1 LQPPVGFTLNATHWP
16 KFYAKTLAGAKYA
29 NKKWFK
35 SVPNRPEKNK
45 FQVGQKLEAVDKK
58 NPYLICC
65 ATVGAVNEKE
75 ETLHVE
81 FDGWK
86 GAFDYWCPYDSRDIF
101 PVGWCAKSDHP
112 LQPPGQKH
120 YPGKAKINLNIPH
133 SSPELNI
140 KSSPS
145 SISPAGN
152 SIHSGLKKYS
162 PVNGD
167 TLNSTADKK
176 KISITSPSTPLSAP
190 LTPQVPIAPTA
201 PSLPP
206 LPSVTIYIK
215 VHRSKCN
222 NLGPYLD
229 PLIFSSSS
237 RSVWSGPSA

>member
-1 LQPPVGFTLNATHWP
+1 MTIFFARNLISIF
-16 KFYAKTLAGAKYA
+16 F
-29 NKKWFK
+29 
-35 SVPNRPEKNK
+35 SI
-45 FQVGQKLEAVDKK
+45 FQ
-58 NPYLICC
+58 
-65 ATVGAVNEKE
+65 
-75 ETLHVE
+75 
-81 FDGWK
+81 
-86 GAFDYWCPYDSRDIF
+86 
-101 PVGWCAKSDHP
+101 
-112 LQPPGQKH
+112 H

-145 SISPAGN
+145 SISPAASGN

-190 LTPQVPIAPTA
+190 PAPLTPQAPVAIPA
-201 PSLPP
+201 PALPP

-229 PLIFSSSS
+229 PTKVSHQVPDQVRLFSALVNARDYKINVAYEINVALKFFLQIYK
-237 RSVWSGPSA
+237 RSQWNKGTVFSFSVKKNAD

>member
-1 LQPPVGFTLNATHWP
+1 MTIFFCTKLNSI
-16 KFYAKTLAGAKYA
+16 F
-29 NKKWFK
+29 F
-35 SVPNRPEKNK
+35 SI
-45 FQVGQKLEAVDKK
+45 FQ
-58 NPYLICC
+58 
-65 ATVGAVNEKE
+65 
-75 ETLHVE
+75 
-81 FDGWK
+81 
-86 GAFDYWCPYDSRDIF
+86 
-101 PVGWCAKSDHP
+101 
-112 LQPPGQKH
+112 H

-145 SISPAGN
+145 SISPAASGN

-190 LTPQVPIAPTA
+190 APLTPQAPVANPAPT
-201 PSLPP
+201 LPP

-229 PLIFSSSS
+229 PTKVSHHVPDQVRLFSALVKI
-237 RSVWSGPSA
+237 RDALDYQIRVAYERNVALNKILKIN